1 MTNNQ
6 HQLDYVNNAGYKSIF
21 KQRKVKKGGSVGF
34 YIKYNI
40 SFETRNDLTKNIVN
54 MEVTFIELHGR
65 NKNAPYLVAVT
76 YQPSPYESD
85 KLLWL
90 ENFETLLSEVATK
103 WDGIIIITGDIN
115 IDLIGK
121 QKDSTKR
128 YKNSFHSFN
137 LHQHK
142 TNPTRKGI
150 SLIDHICS
158 NVPKK
163 LIHNDV
169 IYTDEIDDHDTP
181 FVILTLS

>member
-6 HQLDYVNNAGYKSIF
+6 HQLDYINNAGYKSIF

-40 SFETRNDLTKNIVN
+40 SFEARNDLTKNIVN

-85 KLLWL
+85 KSLWL

-121 QKDSTKR
+121 QKDSTKC